1 MLSGEGSGF
10 DSQFLHS
17 IVTSLTEMLLFC
29 FCPGVL
35 HLWKSVDVAE
45 FCDAR
50 VELPR
55 KTRGELDLFEEHADE
70 RSVCSSN
77 AGR

>member
-1 MLSGEGSGF
+1 MSLSF
-10 DSQFLHS
+10 
-17 IVTSLTEMLLFC
+17 VTRE
-29 FCPGVL
+29 
-35 HLWKSVDVAE
+35 
-45 FCDAR
+45 DAG